1 MVRQHISNG
10 ELVDWSGEEIDA
22 HLAKQVVLSLEFS
35 TQHRKQKALEKR
47 VKELEHDKESLQS
60 DLEAAQGSVEL
71 MRGMVE
77 KARKEYLVQVQETIK
92 MEILMGQTVGPLD
105 CKVVELQAENSS
117 LRERNTQL
125 VEELQAENAS
135 LRQQDS
141 QRVEMLKSAKEA
153 TAAAERKLEE
163 AVGKLSEAASSLAAL
178 TTQRDVA
185 EASRQS
191 LEAEKEDLMNVGADS
206 LIDGFELALEQVRCV
221 LPELDLSQFSIHHSV
236 VDGKLRPPTP

>member
-1 MVRQHISNG
+1 
-10 ELVDWSGEEIDA
+10 
-22 HLAKQVVLSLEFS
+22 
-35 TQHRKQKALEKR
+35 
-47 VKELEHDKESLQS
+47 
-60 DLEAAQGSVEL
+60 
-71 MRGMVE
+71 MVE

-117 LRERNTQL
+117 LRERSQM

-178 TTQRDVA
+178 TTQRDAA
-185 EASRQS
+185 EASRRS

>member
-1 MVRQHISNG
+1 
-10 ELVDWSGEEIDA
+10 
-22 HLAKQVVLSLEFS
+22 
-35 TQHRKQKALEKR
+35 
-47 VKELEHDKESLQS
+47 
-60 DLEAAQGSVEL
+60 
-71 MRGMVE
+71 
-77 KARKEYLVQVQETIK
+77 

-117 LRERNTQL
+117 LRERRTQL

-141 QRVEMLKSAKEA
+141 QGVEMLKAAKEA

-178 TTQRDVA
+178 TTQRDAA

-191 LEAEKEDLMNVGADS
+191 LEAEKEDLMNVGAEA
-206 LIDGFELALEQVRCV
+206 LADGFELALEQIKCI
-221 LPELDLSQFSIHHSV
+221 LPDLDLSQFSIYHEV
-236 VDGKLRPPTP
+236 VDGKLIPPP